1 MLTHA
6 TALFADRHTA
16 RAAHE
21 QLAQAEFPRD
31 AISVAMSEE
40 THEREFAKPPSEESG
55 VRPLR
60 HVGVLGAI
68 VATLAVFAT
77 PGEDVALRVTGPLCS
92 ALLRAGALTNLVGA
106 LGSLGLAQG
115 EAQAVG
121 EGLRNGAIVVA
132 ISADRDRTTLAMQ
145 LLELSG
151 GASLQAA

>member
-6 TALFADRHTA
+6 TALFADRHTV
-16 RAAHE
+16 RAPLE

-40 THEREFAKPPSEESG
+40 THDREFAKPPSEQSG

-68 VATLAVFAT
+68 VASLAVFAT
-77 PGEDVALRVTGPLCS
+77 PGDSALRVTGPLLS
-92 ALLRAGALTNLVGA
+92 ALLRAGPLRMA
-106 LGSLGLAQG
+106 LGSLGLDEN
-115 EAQAVG
+115 EAQIVG
-121 EGLRNGAIVVA
+121 EGLRNGSIVVA
-132 ISADRDRTTLAMQ
+132 VCADRDRTTLAMQ
-145 LLELSG
+145 MLELSG

>member
-1 MLTHA
+1 MPTHA

-16 RAAHE
+16 RAAIE

-40 THEREFAKPPSEESG
+40 THEREFAEPPAEQSG

-68 VATLAVFAT
+68 VTGLAVFAT
-77 PGEDVALRVTGPLCS
+77 PGDVGLRVTGPLLS
-92 ALLRAGALTNLVGA
+92 ALLRAGSLALA
-106 LGSLGLAQG
+106 LGSLGL
-115 EAQAVG
+115 EETESQAVD
-121 EGLRNGAIVVA
+121 EGLRNGSIVVA
-132 ISADRDRTTLAMQ
+132 ISADRDRTALAMQ

>member
-16 RAAHE
+16 RAALE

-40 THEREFAKPPSEESG
+40 THQREFANPPSEESG
-55 VRPLR
+55 VRPLH

-68 VATLAVFAT
+68 VASLAVFAT
-77 PGEDVALRVTGPLCS
+77 PGDDGNDVAVRVTGPLCS
-92 ALLRAGALTNLVGA
+92 ALLRAGALATA
-106 LGSLGLAQG
+106 LGSLGLEES

-151 GASLQAA
+151 GAALQAA

>member
-1 MLTHA
+1 MSTHA

-16 RAAHE
+16 RAALE

-40 THEREFAKPPSEESG
+40 THEREFVTPPSEESD

-68 VATLAVFAT
+68 VASLAVLAT
-77 PGEDVALRVTGPLCS
+77 PGDEVALRVTGPLCS
-92 ALLRAGALTNLVGA
+92 ALLRAGALTMA
-106 LGSLGLAQG
+106 LGSLGLDES

-121 EGLRNGAIVVA
+121 EGLRNGFIVVA

-145 LLELSG
+145 LLALSG

>member
-1 MLTHA
+1 MPIHA

-16 RAAHE
+16 RAALE

-68 VATLAVFAT
+68 VASLAVFAS
-77 PGEDVALRVTGPLCS
+77 PGDDVALRVTGPLCS
-92 ALLRAGALTNLVGA
+92 ALLRAGALTMA
-106 LGSLGLAQG
+106 LASLGL
-115 EAQAVG
+115 EERESQAVD
-121 EGLRNGAIVVA
+121 EGLRNGSIVVA
-132 ISADRDRTTLAMQ
+132 ISADRDRTNLAMQ